1 MLYRGK
7 LQFRQS
13 NYGCQIDRISGRVI
27 SEGVVS
33 HGTDCRGLLL
43 VALEHGNQAQECKNG
58 IVDETNIGGGG
69 GTLCLEC
76 VNVQGWSTQTL

>member
-1 MLYRGK
+1 MCYRGK
-7 LQFRQS
+7 PHLRQS
-13 NYGCQIDRISGRVI
+13 ICGCRTVSIFDRMT
-27 SEGVVS
+27 SEVVVG
-33 HGTDCRGLLL
+33 HGAGWHGLLF